1 MIIKTLYL
9 YGKEMR
15 FNEFLKNLKPISS
28 KTLSAKLKELA
39 KVEIINRNVIPET
52 PIRIRY
58 ELTEKGRDLNE
69 ILDAMAAWS
78 IKWNMEELK

>member
-15 FNEFLKNLKPISS
+15 FNELLINLKPISS